1 METKDW
7 IVLIVPIVSN
17 GILLFAFQKLF
28 EKQISKLNKRQ
39 DIRNEVFLAFWKKL
53 QDLNDLFIQVNIQ
66 SRRDPSIA
74 GKSVSVFGEQVLA
87 ITQYYDTNKYDLVKF
102 ESSFKKF
109 QNSWNDF
116 LSCWSLYANTPL
128 TSDMQLALGQKL
140 QLVKEANQELIDE
153 VRKKY

>member
-17 GILLFAFQKLF
+17 GVLIFAFQKLF
-28 EKQISKLNKRQ
+28 EKRIAKLNKRQ

-66 SRRDPSIA
+66 SKRDPSIA
-74 GKSVSVFGEQVLA
+74 GNSLSIFGEQILA

-102 ESSFKKF
+102 DPLFKKF
-109 QNSWNDF
+109 QNRWNDF
-116 LSCWSLYANTPL
+116 LSIWSSYANTPL

-140 QLVKEANQELIDE
+140 QLVKESNQELIDE